1 MINTRLYAVCNK
13 PIAIKR
19 MDNRPDVDSLVKT
32 ADDLSLKAK
41 ETGQLTLVRPRE
53 QVIDHPVTVAI
64 VVLQNV
70 FRESRIINHGLTV
83 A

>member
-1 MINTRLYAVCNK
+1 VINTRLYAVCNK

-19 MDNRPDVDSLVKT
+19 MDNRPDIDSLVKT
-32 ADDLSLKAK
+32 ADNLSLKGK

-53 QVIDHPVTVAI
+53 QVIDHPVTV

-70 FRESRIINHGLTV
+70 FRENRIINHGLTM

>member
-19 MDNRPDVDSLVKT
+19 MDNRPDIDSLVKT
-32 ADDLSLKAK
+32 ADNLSLKGK

-53 QVIDHPVTVAI
+53 QVIDHPVTV

-70 FRESRIINHGLTV
+70 FRENRIINHGLTM